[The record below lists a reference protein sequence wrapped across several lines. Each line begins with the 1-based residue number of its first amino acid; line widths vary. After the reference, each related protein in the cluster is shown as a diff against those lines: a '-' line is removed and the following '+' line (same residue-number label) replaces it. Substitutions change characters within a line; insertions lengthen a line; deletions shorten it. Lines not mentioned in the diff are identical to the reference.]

1 MTTPICRSENDGGIQ
16 GIHAQMRLIVSH
28 DAAQRFDADGRETLE
43 FRGHVVD
50 DGGAHPQVVVRFRG
64 RQQDELY
71 RWAQPGKHVLVQ
83 GALELKQWTTADGKQ
98 HAAYL
103 VHAENVHPL
112 RQANI
117 NPSHSGVYAALGKTV
132 RNPAAPPRGGRLTRA
147 QRAEQMRL
155 LMETT
160 SNA

>member
-1 MTTPICRSENDGGIQ
+1 
-16 GIHAQMRLIVSH
+16 MRLVISH

-50 DGGAHPQVVVRFRG
+50 DLPHPQVVVRFKG
-64 RQQDELY
+64 RHQDELY

-83 GALELKQWTTADGKQ
+83 GVLELKQWTTPDGKQ

-103 VHAENVHPL
+103 VHADNVHPL

-117 NPSHSGVYAALGKTV
+117 DPSRSGVYAALGKTTS
-132 RNPAAPPRGGRLTRA
+132 NPAAPPRGGRLTRA

-155 LMETT
+155 LMET
-160 SNA
+160 SNV